1 MIFQLCPGPEDKFK
15 SLFSRIYPRSV
26 LAVLLDC
33 SEEIVDVVF
42 ATEHLF
48 KVVQVD
54 SVATEEVG
62 NKEDD
67 AKNMKAT

>member
-15 SLFSRIYPRSV
+15 PLFSRTYPRSV

-33 SEEIVDVVF
+33 SEKMVDVV
-42 ATEHLF
+42 
-48 KVVQVD
+48 VD
-54 SVATEEVG
+54 IEDLLRWAKEEVD

-67 AKNMKAT
+67 T